1 MATCHAG
8 KILRDENEDGKTRAI
23 SKSQASPSSPF
34 AACASICELRRKW

>member
-8 KILRDENEDGKTRAI
+8 KNLREVNGDWKTRAG